1 MHFSNVM
8 FFSTL
13 LLGRLVTV
21 TSLDRETQDMYNFM
35 VSAEDRGGRACF
47 SNVTVLLDDVN
58 DNGPVFTQAQYSKS
72 VYEDARVNKVLLQV
86 KAYDADI
93 GKNRK
98 ISYSLVDTAGDTFS
112 IESETGVITLKK
124 TLNREEQAEYTLTVR
139 AQDKGVPSKSNNCS
153 VVIQVLNINDVPP
166 EFEEAMYRA
175 NVSEDSAIGTPIT
188 TMHAISKE
196 AGHEEFTYAILAG
209 PDSAMFAI
217 DKKTGAVTLQTNLD
231 YETRKSYS
239 LTIQARDVGP
249 PVLSATTSL
258 SIVVTDAND
267 HAPKFRQDVYRAKVD
282 ENSALDAFV
291 LQVFAIDLDS
301 GSNRDIRYRIVK
313 GNEAGKFE
321 IDHMT
326 GVISTAAHIDHEV
339 ESRYSL
345 TVQAEDEGEPPLS
358 SETQVRVDIND
369 VNDNPP
375 EFSHTNFTVI
385 VSENA
390 QVGTTVIFLRPHDR
404 DSHGNG
410 GPFTFMRLA
419 GDETKFRLQRNGL
432 ITKAGPLSHKDG
444 THTFKVRVFDNGEP
458 PQYTDQTVTIKVVES
473 ITHPPEV
480 EPLTVYLKLYSTQ
493 FNGGVIGSLQGS
505 DRDGD
510 PLRYA
515 IVEASAASPFTLTA
529 DGVLRT
535 AADVPGKIYNLNVSV
550 TDGRYFSYAPVE
562 IEVSDITRDILDHSL
577 TLRLADLGPGAFV
590 ERNLANCRDYVG
602 YLLNVPALKV
612 HIWSLQ
618 SVDDNLDVVFAVM
631 KRARVSVR

>member
-1 MHFSNVM
+1 
-8 FFSTL
+8 
-13 LLGRLVTV
+13 
-21 TSLDRETQDMYNFM
+21 M
-35 VSAEDRGGRACF
+35 VSAEDHGGRACF

-72 VYEDARVNKVLLQV
+72 VYEDARINKVLLQV

-124 TLNREEQAEYTLTVR
+124 TLNREKEAEYTLTVR
-139 AQDKGVPSKSNNCS
+139 AQDKGVPAKSNNCS

-166 EFEEAMYRA
+166 EFEESVYVA
-175 NVSEDSAIGTPIT
+175 NASEDAAIGTLIT
-188 TMHAISKE
+188 TMQAISKE
-196 AGHEEFTYAILAG
+196 AGHEEFTYEIVVG
-209 PDSAMFAI
+209 PHSNMFAI
-217 DKKTGAVTLQTNLD
+217 DEKTGAVTLEESLD
-231 YETRKSYS
+231 YETKKSYS

-258 SIVVTDAND
+258 SIIVTDAND
-267 HAPKFRQDVYRAKVD
+267 HAPKFRQDLYRAKVD
-282 ENSALDAFV
+282 ENSPLDAFV

-301 GSNRDIRYRIVK
+301 GSNRDIRYKIVK
-313 GNEAGKFE
+313 GNEAGKFK
-321 IDHMT
+321 IDHMS
-326 GVISTAAHIDHEV
+326 GVISAAAQIDHEV
-339 ESRYSL
+339 ESRYTL
-345 TVQAEDEGEPPLS
+345 TVQAQDEGKPPLS
-358 SETQVRVDIND
+358 SETQVRVLIND

-385 VSENA
+385 ISENA
-390 QVGTTVIFLRPHDR
+390 HIGTTVIFLRPHDR

-410 GPFTFMRLA
+410 GPFTFMRLE
-419 GDETKFRLQRNGL
+419 GDEAKFRLQRNGL

-473 ITHPPEV
+473 VTHPPEV
-480 EPLTVYLKLYSTQ
+480 EPLTVYLKLYSSQ
-493 FNGGVIGSLQGS
+493 FNGGVIGSLQGN

-510 PLRYA
+510 PLVYA
-515 IVEASAASPFTLTA
+515 IVEPSAAIPFTITA

-535 AADVPGKIYNLNVSV
+535 TADVPGKSYNLNISV
-550 TDGRYFSYAPVE
+550 TDGRYFTYAPVE

-577 TLRLADLGPGAFV
+577 TLRLADLGPGTFV
-590 ERNLANCRDYVG
+590 ERNLANCRNYLG
-602 YLLNVPALKV
+602 FLLNVPARKV

-618 SVDDNLDVVFAVM
+618 SVDNNLDVVFAVM
-631 KRARVSVR
+631 KRVRVRGLIVVTSIRFTRK